1 MTKKSARG
9 KGEEIILSLYP
20 AEQLWCRGMGGSTLT
35 GKKDDSKKV
44 WASSKTTFIPS
55 TLQRL
60 ADIESSAILLL
71 GFPLILISKNAG

>member
-9 KGEEIILSLYP
+9 KGEEIILSLF
-20 AEQLWCRGMGGSTLT
+20 QLNSCGAGGPTV
-35 GKKDDSKKV
+35 KKDDSKKV
-44 WASSKTTFIPS
+44 WASSKTTFVPS

-71 GFPLILISKNAG
+71 CFPLILISKNAG